1 MGANCSVTN
10 SVELFD
16 TDFISEYIRDKPDA
30 VARFRSTPRERR
42 FTTIVSEAEIIGA
55 RYRQLLTAANEIEMM
70 AAQMFLNVARD
81 VFANSFAGV
90 LETEMVSSRLY
101 VELKQVKKLAKVDN
115 ADLIIASIALRHS
128 ATPVTGTVEHFRKVP
143 RLKVEDFRRR

>member
-1 MGANCSVTN
+1 MTN
-10 SVELFD
+10 SVEIFD

-30 VARFRSTPRERR
+30 VARFSRTPRERR

-70 AAQMFLNVARD
+70 AAQMFINVSRD
-81 VFANSFAGV
+81 VFANSFGGV
-90 LETEMVSSRLY
+90 LETEMVSFRIY
-101 VELKQVKKLAKVDN
+101 VELKQVKKLSKVDN
-115 ADLIIASIALRHS
+115 ADLIIASIALRHD
-128 ATPVTGTVEHFRKVP
+128 ALLVTGNVEHFRKVP